1 MAYLERINIYPVK
14 SVEGIPVTRA
24 RVLAGGALEHDR
36 RFAILD
42 AQGDLVNGKRTP
54 AVHRLRLDYDRS
66 TATVVLR
73 SADGPTANGAATGG
87 EFRGGA
93 GMASEWLGR
102 SLELAGPARLI
113 ENALTGFPDDT
124 DSPGPTVIGSATL
137 AAVAA
142 WFGLT
147 VAEVR
152 GRFRPNLEIAGVEP
166 FWEDRLFGA
175 AGHDV
180 EFAVGG
186 VRFAG
191 TNPCARCPVPTRWVA
206 TGEVGPEPA
215 FAKLFAQR
223 RHASLPAWAEAARF
237 DHHYRLA
244 TNTRLATIGAAGEI
258 AVGDTVAVAAA
269 CGPRAA
275 T

>member
-14 SVEGIPVTRA
+14 SVEGVPVART

-42 AQGDLVNGKRTP
+42 AQGELVNGKRTP

-73 SADGPTANGAATGG
+73 PTNGTADG

-93 GMASEWLGR
+93 GPASEWLGR
-102 SLELAGPARLI
+102 YLGLAGAARLI

-124 DSPGPTVIGSATL
+124 ESSGPTVIGLATL
-137 AAVAA
+137 AAVAE

-147 VAEVR
+147 VEEVR

-166 FWEDRLFGA
+166 FWEDRLYAA
-175 AGHDV
+175 AGQAV
-180 EFAVGG
+180 EFNVGR
-186 VRFAG
+186 VRYAG
-191 TNPCARCPVPTRWVA
+191 TNPCPRCPVPTRWAA
-206 TGEVGPEPA
+206 TGEIGPHPA
-215 FAKLFAQR
+215 FAKEFAR
-223 RHASLPAWAEAARF
+223 RRQASLPAWAEVTRF

-244 TNTRLATIGAAGEI
+244 TNTRLALIGEGEI
-258 AVGDTVAVAAA
+258 AVGDTV
-269 CGPRAA
+269 
-275 T
+275 TL